1 MCSLKRIEIARNRK
15 EIVISRISKK
25 KLRKNV
31 EGKIHT
37 SLITDFSASGEAR
50 NLKKKKSKYNYIEK
64 STL

>member
-50 NLKKKKSKYNYIEK
+50 NF
-64 STL
+64 